1 MEVVGDG
8 FQVAAVV
15 LGVVQIR
22 VSQPGVDAVVGVQS
36 LQNICNPR
44 SHSQFSVVGLGLGLE
59 VVVVV

>member
-1 MEVVGDG
+1 MADG
-8 FQVAAVV
+8 LQVAVVV

-22 VSQPGVDAVVGVQS
+22 VSQPRVEVVGGVQS

-44 SHSQFSVVGLGLGLE
+44 SHSQFSEVGLGLGLE